1 MTVCV
6 DYLTYVLLIQI
17 NFEFSLAKLL
27 SFIAG
32 TVFAYF
38 LNKKVT
44 FKAKGNK
51 LKFFLFICLY
61 FCTMAINV
69 ATNNIILDSTESYE
83 SRFEIAFIVATSVS
97 SCINFLG
104 MKFLIFKKD
113 LDDK

>member
-51 LKFFLFICLY
+51 
-61 FCTMAINV
+61 A
-69 ATNNIILDSTESYE
+69 ANISDWD
-83 SRFEIAFIVATSVS
+83 VS
-97 SCINFLG
+97 
-104 MKFLIFKKD
+104 FKKPFTVSM
-113 LDDK
+113 LS